1 VKTAV
6 VTGAASGIGAAC
18 ARRFVAAGWNVV
30 LNYFGP
36 PLRAGAEAIAAEA
49 APGATV
55 LVDGD
60 VTVDGDCRNIAAA
73 AVSAFGRIDALLNC
87 AGNTRIVAHADLDG
101 LSLDDFLSLSAV
113 NTAGPFLMS
122 RACAP
127 HLAATG
133 DGAIVNISSIAGL
146 YGGGSSIA
154 YAASKGALNTL
165 TLSLARVLGPMKIRV
180 NAVCPA
186 LVEHGFLQRLD
197 PAAFEPLRARQIER
211 SPLQRIGQPEDIA
224 QSVFAI
230 VTSMPLM
237 TGEIML
243 LDAGIHLR
251 AEGFAK

>member
-1 VKTAV
+1 MKTVV

-18 ARRFVAAGWNVV
+18 AKHFLAAGWNVV

-36 PLRAGAEAIAAEA
+36 SMLPLAEGIAATA
-49 APGATV
+49 APGTA
-55 LVDGD
+55 LFVDGD
-60 VTVDGDCRNIAAA
+60 VTRDSDCRAIAAA
-73 AVSAFGRIDALLNC
+73 AIKAFGRIDALINC

-101 LSLDDFLSLSAV
+101 LSLDDFLGLCAV

-133 DGAIVNISSIAGL
+133 DGVIVNISSIAGL

-165 TLSLARVLGPMKIRV
+165 TLSLARVLGPKIRV

-211 SPLQRIGQPEDIA
+211 SPLQRVGQPEDIA
-224 QSVFAI
+224 QSVFGI
-230 VTSMPLM
+230 VTSMPLT